1 MCVYRTWNCVCVL
14 GLATQSKVSE
24 NAIKNDVQHFKT
36 MSLVCPCRKMYE
48 PWATCSCVPHYYLLY
63 LPLLPPKREG
73 AWGLAL
79 DIESTCGTWYCDSVC
94 VCVCWVFLLILSIVY
109 DRSTIDT

>member
-1 MCVYRTWNCVCVL
+1 MCVYRACVCVL

-48 PWATCSCVPHYYLLY
+48 TWATCSCVPHY
-63 LPLLPPKREG
+63 LLPSSLTPSPRWNWTSKVHV
-73 AWGLAL
+73 AH
-79 DIESTCGTWYCDSVC
+79 GTVTQC
-94 VCVCWVFLLILSIVY
+94 VCVCGYFYCYYQYIAL
-109 DRSTIDT
+109 R

>member
-48 PWATCSCVPHYYLLY
+48 PWATCSCVRHCYLLY

-73 AWGLAL
+73 AWGWNWTSKVHVAH
-79 DIESTCGTWYCDSVC
+79 GTVTQCVC
-94 VCVCWVFLLILSIVY
+94 VCVGYFY
-109 DRSTIDT
+109 